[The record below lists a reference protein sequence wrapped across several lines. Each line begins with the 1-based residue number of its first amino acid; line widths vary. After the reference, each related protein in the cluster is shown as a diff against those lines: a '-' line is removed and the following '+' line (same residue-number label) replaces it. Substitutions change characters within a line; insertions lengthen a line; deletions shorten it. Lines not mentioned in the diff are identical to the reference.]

1 MNGGIQYFLFSV
13 FTDGHLYDQKNHFN
27 ATILDNLT
35 QPRPLAVKAG
45 LRLDNIDKSQLLV
58 QLMQITAHLTE

>member
-1 MNGGIQYFLFSV
+1 MNGGWQYFLFSV

-35 QPRPLAVKAG
+35 QPRPLAAKAG
-45 LRLDNIDKSQLLV
+45 LLLDNIDKSQLLV
-58 QLMQITAHLTE
+58 HLIQITAYLIK